1 MWVLKTDQDCRC
13 DHTSPLLF
21 RQVEISLHRKE
32 QLLVLWDIKIIG
44 LPLNS
49 WRLALPSWCFWLER
63 VYLWTLFRQ
72 LVVDRFDL
80 TWLAQHHTGSLWTS
94 QNSQYKMVESLISFL
109 HWWFKTTFLFVEKMW
124 ELSRFAHILRICET
138 KDSTYFVA
146 SHTCGSWLILEF
158 VSHVIN

>member
-1 MWVLKTDQDCRC
+1 
-13 DHTSPLLF
+13 
-21 RQVEISLHRKE
+21 
-32 QLLVLWDIKIIG
+32 
-44 LPLNS
+44 
-49 WRLALPSWCFWLER
+49 
-63 VYLWTLFRQ
+63 
-72 LVVDRFDL
+72 
-80 TWLAQHHTGSLWTS
+80 
-94 QNSQYKMVESLISFL
+94 MVESLISFL